1 MSVVE
6 RIDKVFNDNE
16 FLISAAYGQK
26 KFDEDRLYHILAI
39 TLNYFLATYD
49 SRTEFDA
56 ASIEKEYQKI
66 NSKYLTTEEV
76 KSLIARSFLTHSF
89 NAVERKY
96 IEVYGFDYWNKISD
110 KDRSEL
116 IEIRTIFNTLE
127 YELGKNP
134 YVTFREK
141 DKNIDIVTQEVYMTV
156 PGTKTIHYAKNAP
169 ERLYFGPMGQYW
181 YIDFPMV
188 AGESKKE
195 YMMRVLRYRIENC
208 TYKADQ
214 DELLDLAE
222 KIIEYYTKYSS
233 SIAFINFMD
242 MLEKPVYTISYGM
255 YGETNIRDYYNALL
269 ESRFKV
275 EHIFSHQRND
285 RPESFEIGNLV
296 TLAKYIPTDLSF
308 ANFPDVYS
316 LKQQYLKE
324 KGIED
329 GVPVSYK
336 NCVRVDSMKDYPDM
350 IKKYYR

>member
-6 RIDKVFNDNE
+6 RIDTVFNNDD
-16 FLISAAYGQK
+16 FLLSAADANK
-26 KFDEDRLYHILAI
+26 KFDEDRLYYILAI

-49 SRTEFDA
+49 TRTKFDA
-56 ASIEKEYQKI
+56 DSIEKEYKKL
-66 NSKYLTTEEV
+66 NSKYLTKEEV
-76 KSLIARSFLTHSF
+76 ESIITRGFLTHSF
-89 NAVERKY
+89 NACERKY
-96 IEVYGFDYWNKISD
+96 IETYGFDYWNKISEE
-110 KDRSEL
+110 DRCEL
-116 IEIRTIFNTLE
+116 AEIRNIFNTLE
-127 YELGKNP
+127 HELGKNP

-141 DKNIDIVTQEVYMTV
+141 DKGIDIVSQEVYMTV

-188 AGESKKE
+188 VGESKKE
-195 YMMRVLRYRIENC
+195 YLMRVLKYRIENC
-208 TYKADQ
+208 TYKVDQ
-214 DELLDLAE
+214 EELIELAE
-222 KIIEYYTKYSS
+222 KIIDYYTQYSS
-233 SIAFINFMD
+233 CIAFINFMD
-242 MLEKPVYTISYGM
+242 MLEKPVYAISYGM
-255 YGETNIRDYYNALL
+255 YGDTNLKDYYRALL
-269 ESRFKV
+269 DSRYKV

-324 KGIED
+324 RGIEA

-336 NCVRVDSMKDYPDM
+336 TCVRVDSMKDYPDM
-350 IKKYYR
+350 IRKYYR